1 MRIIFTGAQGTGKT
15 TILNYFQGKQPIITN
30 VCRTLAKNGVKINE
44 MGDDES
50 QATIFNVY
58 YDLLAQKN
66 YISDRGLT
74 DVMAYSKWLYEHDRL
89 SEKEWKREQRIF
101 KTFIKT
107 YPAIYLYFPIEFRI
121 EDDGVRSTD
130 EDFRKEIDTN
140 ILKSLQDNP
149 EIPGLTVHGSVEERL
164 EFINRMLQFS
174 TRLINAFSI
183 NGKII

>member
-50 QATIFNVY
+50 QATIFNKY
-58 YDLLAQKN
+58 CDLLSQN
-66 YISDRGLT
+66 DYISDRGLT
-74 DVMAYSKWLYEHDRL
+74 DVMAYSKWLFEHGRL
-89 SEKEWKREQRIF
+89 SEGEWKREQRIF
-101 KTFIKT
+101 KTFIKA
-107 YPAIYLYFPIEFRI
+107 YPAIYFYFPIEFRI

-130 EDFRKEIDTN
+130 EDFRKEIDVN

-174 TRLINAFSI
+174 TRLINNFY
-183 NGKII
+183 NRK